1 MYQLNEISLWNE
13 HHQDLLR
20 EVEGDRL
27 AKQLRAS
34 RPKQDRATGSGRQSA
49 ALRRAAAVWSRTSV
63 PFFRA

>member
-34 RPKQDRATGSGRQSA
+34 RPKRDRATRNGRQSS